1 MIQLSLDD
9 RDWYREA
16 IRERDAKQ
24 KSKVV
29 NFKDRSKQYLRGKN
43 VAVSKSTGNAKA
55 DSIIVLL
62 FVLFWAIKYG
72 ASYLVPYPAT
82 VGFIAINVLI
92 YILVNSH
99 KLNVQQLGLS
109 SVYVDRYKQWYRII
123 TSAFTHENVMHI
135 VINIY
140 SLYNLGT
147 VLEQMLGSNLFTA
160 AYFLIGI
167 TGGFV
172 SYLIHKKYQ
181 PNVLAIGASG
191 ILCGLLG
198 VYVVIAFQFTGVNA
212 IMSVASSMIILV
224 LMVFSK
230 HIDSIGHFSGLGCGI
245 GIGIVIVRLFYTGI

>member
-1 MIQLSLDD
+1 MSLDD

-24 KSKVV
+24 NSKVV
-29 NFKDRSKQYLRGKN
+29 NFEKRSKHYSRGKN
-43 VAVSKSTGNAKA
+43 AAGSNVNAKA
-55 DSIIVLL
+55 DILIVVF
-62 FVLFWAIKYG
+62 FVLFWLIKYS

-82 VGFIAINVLI
+82 IGFIAINILI
-92 YILVNSH
+92 FALVHLH
-99 KLNVQQLGLS
+99 KLSAQQLGLS
-109 SVYVDRYKQWYRII
+109 RVYVYRDRQWYRII
-123 TSAFTHENVMHI
+123 SSAFTHENIMHI
-135 VINIY
+135 MVNMY

-147 VLEQMLGSNLFTA
+147 VLEQMLGSNLFTIV
-160 AYFLIGI
+160 YFLIGI

-172 SYLIHKKYQ
+172 SYLIHKKFQ
-181 PNVLAIGASG
+181 PNVLAVGASG

-198 VYVVIAFQFTGVNA
+198 VYVVIAYQFTGINA

-245 GIGIVIVRLFYTGI
+245 GIGILIVRLFYH